1 MCIQIF
7 GKIQTARRACLKPK
21 DAFDSG
27 KIASVIGVES
37 GHAISSS
44 LGVLGS
50 LYELGARYMTLTHNC
65 DTPW

>member
-1 MCIQIF
+1 M
-7 GKIQTARRACLKPK
+7 K
-21 DAFDSG
+21 DAFAAG

-44 LGVLGS
+44 LAVLRN